1 MGIPEEHQGRL
12 LCNFWANTMEFK
24 MRNVK
29 FSPTDHRQ
37 WTYCVLYVGT
47 GKGIAGWGR
56 SVAPSMMEAKR
67 VATKEAFTNLI
78 GVDLQYDGPKYPIRV
93 NWEGMKLNLYPC
105 TNLHAGQQTAD
116 IALAFGVWQCGIQI
130 NRSNGGGRSGTRIAG
145 ATFEAFKKWRSA
157 NEIARARG
165 KVPHS
170 LVSNMFPYLEEMR
183 RRKGMMA
190 MNPSQAGKSD
200 ADGANGVFMPNRAV
214 DNRMPDHLKKGY
226 YDDVYWKDF
235 FAGDEKALNEP
246 KMGLRGDELRQNLM
260 TPVQHRY
267 LQGKR
272 VPSTFSD
279 PLSRP
284 SGGQRRT
291 LQDVLL
297 KLGKTP
303 HDLGPIPV
311 YDTLKD
317 VKLTNH
323 RSEHFHFHL

>member
-1 MGIPEEHQGRL
+1 L
-12 LCNFWANTMEFK
+12 K
-24 MRNVK
+24 V
-29 FSPTDHRQ
+29 
-37 WTYCVLYVGT
+37 
-47 GKGIAGWGR
+47 
-56 SVAPSMMEAKR
+56 
-67 VATKEAFTNLI
+67 
-78 GVDLQYDGPKYPIRV
+78 
-93 NWEGMKLNLYPC
+93 NLYPC
-105 TNLHAGQQTAD
+105 TNLHAGQQAAD
-116 IALAFGVWQCGIQI
+116 ICLAFGVWQCSVQI
-130 NRSNGGGRSGTRIAG
+130 NRSNGPTRSGTRICG
-145 ATFEAFKKWRSA
+145 AIFAAFKQWRSA

-190 MNPSQAGKSD
+190 MQPTKSKEQGGGTFLPD
-200 ADGANGVFMPNRAV
+200 RAV

-235 FAGDEKALNEP
+235 FAGDEKALSEP
-246 KMGLRGDELRQNLM
+246 KMGLRGDELRQKLM

-272 VPSTFSD
+272 VASTFAD
-279 PLSRP
+279 PLARP
-284 SGGQRRT
+284 GGGPAGGGQRRT

-297 KLGKTP
+297 KLKKNP

-317 VKLTNH
+317 VKLTTH